1 MSQLNHQEKER
12 YSRNILVDNIGVQG
26 QEKLKQSK
34 VLIIGA
40 GGLGCPAALYLV
52 AAGVGH
58 IGIADPD
65 RIESSN
71 LQRQTLYDNEDI
83 GSLKAD
89 TAVKKLRSQNPFI
102 ELVSYPKS
110 VDAQLALKIFPE
122 FDIILDCTDR
132 FPARYLISDGA
143 VITGKPLIYAGV
155 HLYEGQVAV
164 FNYQNGPNYRCLYPV
179 PPDNAES
186 LSCSVNGVLGI
197 VPGILGMYQANEA
210 LKIIL
215 NTGNV
220 LADGILIINLLTYQQ
235 RVLKVRKD
243 SKTFEKIRSSPDNYL
258 QTDFEAF
265 CRTEKNQNEMK
276 TISPESLHKM
286 IEMQEDFQLIDVRE
300 LTETPQLEEMKG
312 LNLPMSSFEKSLD
325 KVDPGKQTIVYCR
338 SGARSAS
345 AISRLQQVYPDTE
358 FMNLEGGIIKYIDSI
373 PQT

>member
-1 MSQLNHQEKER
+1 MSELNHQEIER
-12 YSRNILVDNIGVQG
+12 YSRNIQVDNIGMEG
-26 QEKLKQSK
+26 QEKLKGAK
-34 VLIIGA
+34 ILIIGA
-40 GGLGCPAALYLV
+40 GGLGCPAATYLT

-58 IGIADPD
+58 IGIADQD

-71 LQRQTLYDNEDI
+71 LQRQTLYDSADI
-83 GSLKAD
+83 GNLKAL
-89 TAVKKLRSQNPFI
+89 TAAKKLGSQNPFI
-102 ELVSYPKS
+102 DIIGYPKA
-110 VDAQLALKIFPE
+110 VDAELALSIFPE
-122 FDIILDCTDR
+122 YDIILDCTDR

-164 FNYQNGPNYRCLYPV
+164 FNFQNGPNYRCLYPV
-179 PPDNAES
+179 PPDNADS

-215 NTGNV
+215 NNGNV
-220 LADGILIINLLTYQQ
+220 LADRILIINLLTYQQ

-243 SKTFEKIRSSPDNYL
+243 SKTFDRIKSSPENYL
-258 QTDFEAF
+258 NTDFEAF
-265 CRTEKNQNEMK
+265 CRTDKNKNKMK
-276 TISPESLHKM
+276 TISPESLHNM
-286 IEMQEDFQLIDVRE
+286 IESKEDFQLIDVRE

-312 LNLPMSSFEKSLD
+312 LNLPLSSFEQSLD

-345 AISRLQQVYPDTE
+345 AIMRLQQVYPDTE
-358 FMNLEGGIIKYIDSI
+358 FLNLEGGIINYVQSI
-373 PQT
+373 PIR